1 MWKWALA
8 ALPVVSVVCRSHHVI
23 RRHHYHLVYPLV
35 CRRHE
40 GTGGGPHRHAGP
52 GAVRPI
58 VADRCVGCGLCAI
71 SCGRGVYSFDYER
84 NVPVVVQPMMY
95 MIGCTR
101 EAIEFPAADYV
112 RQLVR
117 DEKLLH
123 QSKEMPRTYCEK
135 YNTAQG
141 EPTT

>member
-1 MWKWALA
+1 M
-8 ALPVVSVVCRSHHVI
+8 
-23 RRHHYHLVYPLV
+23 
-35 CRRHE
+35 
-40 GTGGGPHRHAGP
+40 
-52 GAVRPI
+52 
-58 VADRCVGCGLCAI
+58 
-71 SCGRGVYSFDYER
+71 
-84 NVPVVVQPMMY
+84 PVVVQPMMY